1 VTPNS
6 IEACRNLYG
15 GDTYQQ
21 SNRYNLGYLEPARI
35 ILMSP
40 LGCLESVRIILM
52 SPLVRS
58 SRIILSSLYNKSSS
72 HLQTK
77 IGLNQPTNSNYRLYG
92 FGHCLET
99 KLLNIL
105 LANCSDSPTT
115 VFKIISF
122 HVFFPHCVISFKIQ
136 GVIFSPH
143 SQRIILVQDCLSF
156 FSSLCTSEDC

>member
-1 VTPNS
+1 MSP
-6 IEACRNLYG
+6 
-15 GDTYQQ
+15 
-21 SNRYNLGYLEPARI
+21 LGYLEP
-35 ILMSP
+35 
-40 LGCLESVRIILM
+40 VRIILM

-105 LANCSDSPTT
+105 LANCSDNPTT

-122 HVFFPHCVISFKIQ
+122 YVFLSHHVISCKIQ
-136 GVIFSPH
+136 GVICSPL
-143 SQRIILVQDCLSF
+143 SQYIILIQDCLSF
-156 FSSLCTSEDC
+156 LLSICTSEDC